1 MHDIHEAN
9 RIAQI
14 INEHLRKHNLKKLKT
29 VDIELGSVIEHGQD
43 ISPENLD
50 FNLRMILKESVNEQ
64 TRINIKKTG
73 GEAWKLVAIDAE

>member
-14 INEHLRKHNLKKLKT
+14 ILERLKENNLSKLKSI
-29 VDIELGSVIEHGQD
+29 DIELGSVVEHGED

-50 FNLRMILKESVNEQ
+50 FNLRMILKENVTKS
-64 TRINIKKTG
+64 TKINITKVK
-73 GEAWKLVAIDAE
+73 GESWELVSIDAE